1 MTTPLPPSDIKI
13 ATKIARRAALVLR
26 QNYPSYARDDAA
38 QTAVAAIL
46 ELHARTGTTD
56 QAHWYNTARNAVVD
70 ELRKL
75 QPRRSVNTNT
85 EDRAQT
91 TPPADALIRN
101 RLRELPPD
109 ERAAVIS
116 VVMWETSPHDF
127 AALSG
132 VSVTTVRG
140 RVTRGLSR
148 LRALL

>member
-1 MTTPLPPSDIKI
+1 MTSQLPPSDIKI

-56 QAHWYNTARNAVVD
+56 QAHWYNIARNAVVD

-75 QPRRSVNTNT
+75 QPRRSINQTK
-85 EDRAQT
+85 EDT
-91 TPPADALIRN
+91 TPTAPPADTLIRN

-116 VVMWETSPHDF
+116 VVMWETEPKDF
-127 AALSG
+127 AESVG
-132 VSVTTVRG
+132 VSTHVVRK
-140 RVTRGLSR
+140 RVARGLAR

>member
-1 MTTPLPPSDIKI
+1 MPAQLPPTDIKK

-38 QTAVAAIL
+38 QTGVTAIL
-46 ELHARTGTTD
+46 ELHARTGDTD
-56 QAHWYNTARNAVVD
+56 PAHWYNTARNAVVD

-75 QPRRSVNTNT
+75 QPRRSSNT
-85 EDRAQT
+85 EKTVQEPLVIAPDGLLRNHLRA
-91 TPPADALIRN
+91 
-101 RLRELPPD
+101 LPPD

-132 VSVTTVRG
+132 VSVTTIRG
-140 RVTRGLSR
+140 RVSRGLAR